1 MDDDFLSSIIRHL
14 TFSVYSTDGWIKV
27 WDPISG
33 ENIKVLH
40 NKIPRNA
47 PVDRSNIDLFA
58 VKSIVCTDYIG
69 VAAIGNQIKSWD
81 FSPDKQLLS
90 RRKLRPKKSNNAG
103 NLYTSRGQLQ
113 AEIHEEMRESK
124 TRIAGEKKAIEEAS
138 RTLEKMTLGLSD
150 QECLDYAIMLSEEA
164 SIQSSPR
171 PQATAQAE
179 PSTSELLASAGE
191 DEELLQA
198 VIASLE
204 TAKHEHQDELHD
216 DLDNGTYTPSND
228 SISLFSESTSNAD
241 DKETYQQLDDS
252 TEWPSIGNANGG
264 IPGSWSNNS
273 RVMESEQSH
282 SSPAVEYVD
291 DENDE
296 ELQYVLKLS
305 RGEI

>member
-1 MDDDFLSSIIRHL
+1 
-14 TFSVYSTDGWIKV
+14 
-27 WDPISG
+27 
-33 ENIKVLH
+33 
-40 NKIPRNA
+40 
-47 PVDRSNIDLFA
+47 
-58 VKSIVCTDYIG
+58 
-69 VAAIGNQIKSWD
+69 VAAIGSQIKSWD

-164 SIQSSPR
+164 SIQNSPR
-171 PQATAQAE
+171 AQAIAPAE
-179 PSTSELLASAGE
+179 PSTSELLANAGE

-204 TAKHEHQDELHD
+204 TAKHEHHDELHD

-228 SISLFSESTSNAD
+228 SLSLFSESTSNTD

-264 IPGSWSNNS
+264 IPGSWSNSS

-282 SSPAVEYVD
+282 SSPAAEYVD